1 MRSPSR
7 RARNPWW
14 LLFFV
19 VFTGALLGMVIAEA
33 LAGYSALAFLS
44 RDLGVGLDP
53 PLTVDLKV
61 LRFTVGAVLRLNLAV
76 PIGIIIAIW
85 ILRLLQ

>member
-1 MRSPSR
+1 MRSSR

-76 PIGIIIAIW
+76 PIGIIIAVW

>member
-1 MRSPSR
+1 
-7 RARNPWW
+7 
-14 LLFFV
+14 
-19 VFTGALLGMVIAEA
+19 MVIAEA